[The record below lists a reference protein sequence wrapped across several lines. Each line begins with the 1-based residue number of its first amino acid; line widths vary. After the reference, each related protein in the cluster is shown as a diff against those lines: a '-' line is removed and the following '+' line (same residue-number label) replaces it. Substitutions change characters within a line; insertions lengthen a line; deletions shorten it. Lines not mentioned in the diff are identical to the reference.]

1 MMIIRF
7 AHKIKASAFSA
18 MLAYVLM
25 LNVLLA
31 GFAQAAILDQS
42 LNGGGE
48 ICSVDMPDNTAKDKL
63 LHNCQM
69 CCLAAQGQTGL
80 PPVVTALIARL
91 TVVSAMLFP
100 LKSVGAAL
108 NTAYFTQARGPPVI

>member
-1 MMIIRF
+1 MIIRL
-7 AHKIKASAFSA
+7 AHKIRASALSA
-18 MLAYVLM
+18 LHAYVLV

-31 GFAQAAILDQS
+31 GFAQATILNQS
-42 LNGGGE
+42 QSGDGV
-48 ICSVDMPDNTAKDKL
+48 ICTVDMPDNTTKDKL

-69 CCLAAQGQTGL
+69 CCLAAHGQTGL

-100 LKSVGAAL
+100 LTTTGGEL
-108 NTAYFTQARGPPVI
+108 NTAYFMKARGPPVI